1 MMAQKD
7 KYYRSAL
14 GITML
19 IILVQACGIYSFT
32 GASIPAGTET
42 FQVNYFE
49 NIAGNRPGSTIEPG
63 LDRDFTLALQDI
75 LINQTNLNLT
85 NTNGDLVFEGEIV
98 EYGITPM
105 SATAQNT
112 AAQNRLTITV
122 NVRYFNV
129 KREEDNYETRFS
141 FYYDY
146 PAEQQLYDIKDTA
159 HGEIF
164 ERITQDIFNASLAKW

>member
-1 MMAQKD
+1 M
-7 KYYRSAL
+7 
-14 GITML
+14 ITIFFVVL
-19 IILVQACGIYSFT
+19 IKSCGIYSFT
-32 GASIPAGTET
+32 GASIPLDTET

-85 NTNGDLVFEGEIV
+85 NTNGDLVFEGEII

-112 AAQNRLTITV
+112 AAQNRLIITV
-122 NVRYFNV
+122 NVRYFNN
-129 KREEDNYETRFS
+129 KNEEDNYETSFS
-141 FYYDY
+141 FFYDF

>member
-1 MMAQKD
+1 MMAQKV

-14 GITML
+14 GIIIL
-19 IILVQACGIYSFT
+19 ILLVQACGIYSFT

-112 AAQNRLTITV
+112 AAQNRLTISV

>member
-1 MMAQKD
+1 MIQKI
-7 KYYRSAL
+7 KFYSQYLSL
-14 GITML
+14 L
-19 IILVQACGIYSFT
+19 FFVVLVKSCGIYSFT

-49 NIAGNRPGSTIEPG
+49 NIAGNRPGSTIEPE

-85 NTNGDLVFEGEIV
+85 NTNGDLVFDGEII

-122 NVRYFNV
+122 NVRYFNN
-129 KREEDNYETRFS
+129 KNEEDNYETRFS
-141 FYYDY
+141 FFYDF